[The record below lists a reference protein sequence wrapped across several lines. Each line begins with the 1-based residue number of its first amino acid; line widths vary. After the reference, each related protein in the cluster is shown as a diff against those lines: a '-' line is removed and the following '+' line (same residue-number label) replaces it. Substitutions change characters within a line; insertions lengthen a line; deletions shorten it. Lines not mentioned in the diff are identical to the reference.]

1 MSIIRSIYDWL
12 STRPPMSDLGQSF
25 TFDELLLRTPS
36 ATILALQGGQTRS
49 LFIGGGKEV
58 DFLFR
63 IVYKINT
70 DTAASRA
77 QVYEFFESLTKS
89 LENDFVSNGDLGNG
103 RKIIRCVQSS
113 GSNKT
118 GITQS
123 NEQEFAAEYTLTYQ
137 EF

>member
-1 MSIIRSIYDWL
+1 MSIIHSIYDWL

-25 TFDELLLRTPS
+25 TFDETLLRTPS
-36 ATILALQGGQTRS
+36 ATILSLPGGQTRS

-77 QVYEFFESLTKS
+77 QVYEFFGSLTQS
-89 LENDFVSNGDLGNG
+89 LEKDFVDNGDLGKG
-103 RKIIRCVQSS
+103 RKIIRCIQSS
-113 GSNKT
+113 APNKT
-118 GITQS
+118 GVSQS